1 MSTMTG
7 TSPKNRIGVIVAQNV
22 EQGTMI
28 SLPGGRFSAKYIA
41 VIALVPL

>member
-1 MSTMTG
+1 MGM
-7 TSPKNRIGVIVAQNV
+7 IVAQNV

-28 SLPGGRFSAKYIA
+28 SLPGGRSNAKNIA